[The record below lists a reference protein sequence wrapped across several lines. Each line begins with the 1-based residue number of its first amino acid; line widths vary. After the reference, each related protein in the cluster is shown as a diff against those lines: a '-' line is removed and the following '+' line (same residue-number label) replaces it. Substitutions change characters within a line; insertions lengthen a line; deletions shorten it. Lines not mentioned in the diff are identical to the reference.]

1 MQRFSPGRRSMAEL
15 DERIEDNPDS
25 AYERSDW
32 PLGIIGLI
40 FVGILLLL
48 VISPLVM
55 IAAFPTTLADV
66 RRVLTVEPPQPRL
79 QTDPSEDLVQFR
91 AEEQKR
97 LNDYY
102 WIDKKKG
109 IVHIPIERA
118 MKEVAAEG
126 IEGFPREQ
134 P

>member
-1 MQRFSPGRRSMAEL
+1 MAEL

-25 AYERSDW
+25 AYELSDW
-32 PLGIIGLI
+32 PLGTIGLI
-40 FVGILLLL
+40 FVAILILL
-48 VISPLVM
+48 VVSPFVM
-55 IAAFPTTLADV
+55 IAAFPTTPADV
-66 RRVLTVEPPQPRL
+66 SRALTVEPPQPRL

-91 AEEQKR
+91 MEEEKR
-97 LNDYY
+97 LKSYY

-109 IVHIPIERA
+109 LVHIPIERA

-126 IEGFPREQ
+126 IDGFPRGK